1 MGNALV
7 EKDRLAVVNE
17 RELCRRDM
25 RMGKENNNKVQTTH
39 DASHFTQRE

>member
-17 RELCRRDM
+17 RELSGRDVGM
-25 RMGKENNNKVQTTH
+25 RKKNNNKVQTTH